1 MAAQAETVICNGAI
15 CATWEILRLDE
26 NLQKPLVK
34 QGFEHEHQMAR
45 KKTARSSNRAAC
57 HQAHPSTC
65 QLLPIYMKTIG
76 KTSKINGG
84 MRMFGTLH
92 GHSFPA
98 KGLWQEKKQPG
109 I

>member
-45 KKTARSSNRAAC
+45 KK
-57 HQAHPSTC
+57 
-65 QLLPIYMKTIG
+65 
-76 KTSKINGG
+76 
-84 MRMFGTLH
+84 
-92 GHSFPA
+92 
-98 KGLWQEKKQPG
+98 QPG
-109 I
+109 LPTVRLVIRHIPQRVSYCQSI